1 MDIEQKNHTQ
11 AFVDEESSFDI
22 REWLH
27 YFLQHWYLFLC
38 FVILFIMLIYA
49 KNRRWMPLYET
60 AGTIIMAE
68 NKYLPQNQ
76 FFLGGFN
83 VGGYQNV
90 NDQLVILNSYDL
102 IGKVVDSL
110 EFMKVDY
117 LTIGRFKTRNIYRNT
132 PIYIQSNYISPD
144 AYQTVFK
151 IKLFS
156 DNSFII
162 TPYKNKNFGNFNIEG
177 HFGEPIHHNLFF
189 ITVNKLT
196 NIPYSG
202 EIEMYFKFRTRKSLI
217 NEFSSRLSSK
227 YVMDGS
233 SVLRVSLVG
242 ETAERDIDFLN
253 KLFEV
258 FLNDNLAKKNDVAN
272 KTIYFIN
279 EQLDILSQSLVFSE
293 NKLTSFKQ
301 SNQIIDISSHASE
314 IINKLNF
321 YEEKNNQIKLKETYL
336 NYLSDYLKTNF
347 EEGKVIAPSN
357 LGLNEPILMQLV
369 QQINDLYLQRSE
381 LSPKNIYY
389 EKYTNEIENVKTA
402 IFELIKSI
410 RTSLKIE
417 KDENNRQ
424 IALLNNEMK
433 KLPEKELAMNAIE
446 RDYKLNDNYYTF
458 LLQKKAE
465 AEIQKASNSP
475 DNSVLEN
482 ARIISITNNKEKS
495 KTTTRYLI
503 LAFLIPSLII
513 VLKKSLNNT
522 ITSITDIEKKSS
534 FPVIGVVLHTKNDD
548 PLLCAKYPNSL
559 FSEMFRIIRTRIEF
573 IAQRK
578 KNIVVLVTSLT
589 SEDGKTFFSTN
600 LAAIYGMTGEKTLLI
615 DMDIRKP
622 SVNKR
627 LNVSHPKGV
636 TNYLI
641 GECTLPEIINKI
653 DNVNFDI
660 IFAGTVPPNPGELI
674 RSEKL
679 IKMFEELK
687 KQYDYIII
695 DVSPVGLVSDTY
707 SLVPL
712 SDVNLLVVRN
722 KKTNKTFFKNIATQ
736 LMEDHIQNFYVIL
749 NDVDTS
755 YGGYEKSYKYHM
767 YDKKT
772 DNKYYDMIDE
782 I

>member
-1 MDIEQKNHTQ
+1 
-11 AFVDEESSFDI
+11 
-22 REWLH
+22 
-27 YFLQHWYLFLC
+27 
-38 FVILFIMLIYA
+38 
-49 KNRRWMPLYET
+49 
-60 AGTIIMAE
+60 
-68 NKYLPQNQ
+68 
-76 FFLGGFN
+76 
-83 VGGYQNV
+83 
-90 NDQLVILNSYDL
+90 
-102 IGKVVDSL
+102 
-110 EFMKVDY
+110 
-117 LTIGRFKTRNIYRNT
+117 
-132 PIYIQSNYISPD
+132 
-144 AYQTVFK
+144 
-151 IKLFS
+151 
-156 DNSFII
+156 
-162 TPYKNKNFGNFNIEG
+162 
-177 HFGEPIHHNLFF
+177 
-189 ITVNKLT
+189 
-196 NIPYSG
+196 
-202 EIEMYFKFRTRKSLI
+202 
-217 NEFSSRLSSK
+217 
-227 YVMDGS
+227 
-233 SVLRVSLVG
+233 
-242 ETAERDIDFLN
+242 
-253 KLFEV
+253 
-258 FLNDNLAKKNDVAN
+258 
-272 KTIYFIN
+272 
-279 EQLDILSQSLVFSE
+279 
-293 NKLTSFKQ
+293 
-301 SNQIIDISSHASE
+301 
-314 IINKLNF
+314 
-321 YEEKNNQIKLKETYL
+321 
-336 NYLSDYLKTNF
+336 
-347 EEGKVIAPSN
+347 
-357 LGLNEPILMQLV
+357 
-369 QQINDLYLQRSE
+369 
-381 LSPKNIYY
+381 
-389 EKYTNEIENVKTA
+389 
-402 IFELIKSI
+402 
-410 RTSLKIE
+410 
-417 KDENNRQ
+417 
-424 IALLNNEMK
+424 
-433 KLPEKELAMNAIE
+433 
-446 RDYKLNDNYYTF
+446 
-458 LLQKKAE
+458 AE